1 MNLLKKMGIWIFLLI
16 LFAHCCFIFLD
27 LDRFRFYSK
36 LLLIPIL
43 LTLFLLNFKGIK
55 DRFYILPIIALLGS
69 FAGDLLL
76 AFDGAQFFL
85 WGMLGFMSTHIC
97 NSIYFYSMHPL
108 KLTKSKIAQLTLLFL
123 SITCAIVIFI
133 IKDNA
138 GSFFIPIIVY
148 MILIAFMA
156 VLASNLTDS
165 PIYKQASIQYFI
177 PGAILFIMSD
187 GLLAIN
193 KFNLQDPSLDIFVML
208 TYGLAQ
214 LFLVMGYYKT
224 KFQST
229 SK

>member
-16 LFAHCCFIFLD
+16 LFAHCCFIFFELEN
-27 LDRFRFYSK
+27 FRFYSK

-43 LTLFLLNFKGIK
+43 FILFLMNYQGTKGK
-55 DRFYILPIIALLGS
+55 YYFLPIIALMGS

-85 WGMLGFMSTHIC
+85 WGMLGFMVTHIC
-97 NSIYFYSMHPL
+97 NSIYFYALHPL
-108 KLTKSKIAQLTLLFL
+108 DIRKSKIALLALLFL
-123 SITCAIVIFI
+123 SITCSIVIFI

-138 GSFFIPIIVY
+138 GSFLIPIIKY
-148 MILIAFMA
+148 MFLIALMSI
-156 VLASNLTDS
+156 LASNLADAS
-165 PIYKQASIQYFI
+165 IYNHASIQFFI

-214 LFLVMGYYKT
+214 LFLVMGYYKV
-224 KFQST
+224 KIQ
-229 SK
+229 K

>member
-16 LFAHCCFIFLD
+16 LFAHCCFIFFELD
-27 LDRFRFYSK
+27 SFRFYSK

-43 LTLFLLNFKGIK
+43 LLLFLVHYKGPK
-55 DRFYILPIIALLGS
+55 EKFYLLPILALLGS

-76 AFDGAQFFL
+76 AFDGAKFFL
-85 WGMLGFMSTHIC
+85 WGMLGFMVTHIC

-108 KLTKSKIAQLTLLFL
+108 HLKKSKIALLALLFL
-123 SITCAIVIFI
+123 SITCSIVIFI

-138 GSFFIPIIVY
+138 GAFLIPIIIY

-156 VLASNLTDS
+156 ILASNLVDA
-165 PIYKQASIQYFI
+165 PNYNHASIQFFI

-193 KFNLQDPSLDIFVML
+193 KFNLQDPSLDVFVML

-214 LFLVMGYYKT
+214 LFLVMGYYKV
-224 KFQST
+224 KIQ
-229 SK
+229 K